1 MQGDL
6 CSTRVRFSISRVHRY
21 MVIKAKDRVRVSM
34 NFVSI
39 SGLTFHIIVNFL
51 SVSLSLFL
59 F

>member
-1 MQGDL
+1 
-6 CSTRVRFSISRVHRY
+6 
-21 MVIKAKDRVRVSM
+21 MVIKAKDRVRVTM